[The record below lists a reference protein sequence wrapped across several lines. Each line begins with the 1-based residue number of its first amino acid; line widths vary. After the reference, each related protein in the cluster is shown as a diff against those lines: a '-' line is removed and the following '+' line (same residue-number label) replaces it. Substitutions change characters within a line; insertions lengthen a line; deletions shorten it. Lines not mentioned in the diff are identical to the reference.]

1 MSLLADHLV
10 ILPILLPL
18 VAGALL
24 IPLDERRRGLKA
36 AVSLAATVATLAV
49 TVILLRLADAPVSGV
64 ASSTVTVYQLGD
76 WPAPFGIVLVLD
88 RLSAM
93 MLVLAGILAL
103 ATLVFSL
110 ARWQG
115 AGSHFH
121 SLFLFLLMGLNGT
134 FLTGDL
140 FNLFVFFEILLAASY
155 GLVLHGSGL
164 ARVRAGLHYI
174 AVNLGAS
181 SLFLI
186 GVSLIY
192 AVTGTLNMAD
202 IVMRASAL
210 AGGDKVLFETGAA
223 ILGVAFLVKAGIW
236 PLGFWLPGAYAAAAP
251 PMAAFFVVLT
261 KVGIYIILR
270 LSLLMAGAEGAAAGH
285 FGGGW
290 LIAGGMMTVVFGA
303 VGILASQDLA
313 RLASYSV
320 AISSGTLLAMIGTGD
335 AAVTGGALFYLV
347 SSTLATC
354 AFFMLVELIERGRA
368 AGADVLAVTMEAYGE
383 AAPGDQE
390 EEEIG
395 VAIPATMAILGGSFV
410 CCAVLIAGLPPLSG
424 FVAKFLLLGAL
435 LAQPAAGG
443 GVGAVGATSWAL
455 IALLLL
461 SGFAAII
468 AMARAGIRSFWLPLE
483 NAVPRVRLIEIAP
496 VVALLLLCVAL
507 TVEAAG
513 AMRFIQ
519 AATGSPQEAQGYI
532 RAVLPPAPPGEAPE
546 APQENTL

>member
-1 MSLLADHLV
+1 MSLLADHLI

-18 VAGALL
+18 VAGGLL
-24 IPLDERRRGLKA
+24 IALDERRRALKA
-36 AVSLAATVATLAV
+36 AISLLATIATLGVA
-49 TVILLRLADAPVSGV
+49 IALLRIADASSDANASMV
-64 ASSTVTVYQLGD
+64 AVYRLGD
-76 WPAPFGIVLVLD
+76 WQAPFGIVLVLD

-93 MLVLAGILAL
+93 MVLLAGILAL

-121 SLFLFLLMGLNGT
+121 SLFLFLVMGLNGT

-164 ARVRAGLHYI
+164 TRVRAGLHYI

-202 IVMRASAL
+202 IVMRSPAL
-210 AGGDKVLFETGAA
+210 VGSDALLFEIGAA
-223 ILGVAFLVKAGIW
+223 ILGVAFLVKAGVW

-261 KVGIYIILR
+261 KVGVYIILR
-270 LSLLMAGAEGAAAGH
+270 LSLLMAGAESAAPMH

-290 LIAGGMMTVVFGA
+290 LVAGGMMTVVFGA
-303 VGILASQDLA
+303 IGVLASQDLA

-354 AFFMLVELIERGRA
+354 AFFMLVELVERGRA

-383 AAPGDQE
+383 TEPDDPE
-390 EEEIG
+390 EEEVG
-395 VAIPATMAILGGSFV
+395 VAIPATMAILGGSFL
-410 CCAVLIAGLPPLSG
+410 CCALLIAGLPPLSG

-435 LAQPAAGG
+435 LAQSATGG
-443 GVGAVGATSWAL
+443 DPGAVSVASWAL

-483 NAVPRVRLIEIAP
+483 NAVPRVRVIEIAP
-496 VVALLLLCVAL
+496 VVALLLLCVVL
-507 TVEAAG
+507 TVEAKG

-519 AATGSPQEAQGYI
+519 AATGGPQQAQGYLHG
-532 RAVLPPAPPGEAPE
+532 VLAQEPVTL
-546 APQENTL
+546 PQEEVP